1 MPDPRPSRLPERE
14 HLKRLAL
21 ELIEEGQKL
30 QERGTSL
37 LAVLDPDFKTKSVV
51 SPNDLRRLAGLD
63 GEIP

>member
-1 MPDPRPSRLPERE
+1 M
-14 HLKRLAL
+14 KRLAR
-21 ELIEEGQKL
+21 ELIVEGQKL

-37 LAVLDPDFKTKSVV
+37 LAVLDPDFKTNSVV